1 MEIRLSRLV
10 RFLPLVILALILT
23 ASTGSV
29 WAQAPAPAVPDGE
42 NQGHKEEVSEPAPGQ
57 PMLNADQEA
66 LARKIFDE
74 LISPCCWTTTVATHG
89 SGAAPRIMAEVR
101 GMIADGKNHQQ
112 ILDFYVA
119 QYGERILAK
128 PKKTGFNLTA
138 YWVPYLAILAGIA
151 LTVVFVRKRQRTG
164 GRTGRPDASTVP
176 AGSSAAKQPIGPD
189 EAYRRQIEEEL
200 RRTS

>member
-10 RFLPLVILALILT
+10 RFLPLAILALILIT
-23 ASTGSV
+23 SVGSV
-29 WAQAPAPAVPDGE
+29 WAQSPAVPDGE
-42 NQGHKEEVSEPAPGQ
+42 NLGHQEEPAESAPGQ
-57 PMLNADQEA
+57 PTLNANQEA

-101 GMIADGKNHQQ
+101 GMIADGKSHQQ

-138 YWVPYLAILAGIA
+138 YWVPYLVLLAGIA
-151 LTVVFVRKRQRTG
+151 LTVVFVRKRQRAG
-164 GRTGRPDASTVP
+164 GAGRTEAYPVP

-189 EAYRRQIEEEL
+189 EAYRRKIEEEL